1 MTVYYITGVALGIL
15 GGILTQFGQLL
26 EKQAVNLVRIDSPG
40 KGFMTRLFKNRT
52 WVLGVTFGLGG
63 GTAAYMAAQSMI
75 GPALTPGLMAS
86 GLIVLAIGSVHMNHE
101 AINTSEKAGIALMIL
116 GILLL
121 GLSQLA
127 IDQIQVRATLADRA
141 ALARIAVFTVSL
153 FIISSL
159 TRGMA
164 ARVSGRQGMLI
175 ALANGFLACLSDF
188 WINPLLALI
197 VIVLGG
203 NGSSTQAILF
213 VIAALILMT
222 TATVI
227 TWQNQ
232 LAFKVAQASNV
243 VPVAQ
248 VPIQISP
255 ILVYFFIF
263 ALKPPSAVSVIYI
276 LGGTVLTILSG
287 FLLGR
292 RKEDPLE
299 WETPGG
305 PS

>member
-1 MTVYYITGVALGIL
+1 VNLHYIAGVALGIL

-26 EKQAVNLVRIDSPG
+26 EKQAVNQVRIDRDE
-40 KGFMTRLFKNRT
+40 KGFIRKLFKNRI
-52 WVLGVTFGLGG
+52 WVLGVLVGLCG
-63 GTAAYMAAQSMI
+63 GTVAYMIAQTMI

-86 GLIVLAIGSVHMNHE
+86 GLVVLAIGSVRMNQE
-101 AINTSEKAGIALMIL
+101 TLNASEMTGIGLMVI

-121 GLSQLA
+121 GLSELGINQT
-127 IDQIQVRATLADRA
+127 QVRATLADHY
-141 ALARIAVFTVSL
+141 ALVRIAIFTVSL
-153 FIISSL
+153 FLISIV
-159 TRGMA
+159 TRSVA
-164 ARVSGRQGMLI
+164 QRVNGRKGMLI
-175 ALANGFLACLSDF
+175 ALTNGFLACISDF

-197 VIVLGG
+197 LIVLSG
-203 NGSSTQAILF
+203 NGSSTQAIIF

-222 TATVI
+222 TATTI

-255 ILVYFFIF
+255 ILVYFYIF
-263 ALKPPSAVSVIYI
+263 ALKPPSDISVTYI
-276 LGGTVLTILSG
+276 LAGTILTIISG

-292 RKEDPLE
+292 RKEEP
-299 WETPGG
+299 TQ
-305 PS
+305 

>member
-1 MTVYYITGVALGIL
+1 MSLDYITGVALGIL

-26 EKQAVNLVRIDSPG
+26 EKQAVNRVRIDSEAR
-40 KGFMTRLFKNRT
+40 GFMRRLFKNRI
-52 WVLGVTFGLGG
+52 WVLGVVFGLGG
-63 GTAAYMAAQSMI
+63 GTAAYMIAQSMI

-86 GLIVLAIGSVHMNHE
+86 GLIVLAIGSVRMNQE
-101 AINTSEKAGIALMIL
+101 TLNSSEITCIGLMII
-116 GILLL
+116 GIILL
-121 GLSQLA
+121 GLSQLG
-127 IDQIQVRATLADRA
+127 IDQNQVRATLADHN
-141 ALARIAVFTVSL
+141 ALIRIAVFTLSL
-153 FIISSL
+153 FLLSMA
-159 TRGMA
+159 TRITA
-164 ARVSGRQGMLI
+164 HRSHGRKGMLI
-175 ALANGFLACLSDF
+175 ALTNGFLACLSDF

-197 VIVLGG
+197 LIVL
-203 NGSSTQAILF
+203 NGHGSLTQEIIF

-255 ILVYFFIF
+255 ILVYFYIF
-263 ALKPPSAVSVIYI
+263 ALKPPSEISVIYI
-276 LGGTVLTILSG
+276 LAGTILTIISG

-292 RKEDPLE
+292 RKEEPVKY
-299 WETPGG
+299 GN
-305 PS
+305 

>member
-1 MTVYYITGVALGIL
+1 VTSHYIIGVALGIL

-26 EKQAVNLVRIDSPG
+26 EKQAVNRIRVESAGRD
-40 KGFMTRLFKNRT
+40 FLRRLFKNRT
-52 WVLGVTFGLGG
+52 WVLGVLFGLGG
-63 GTAAYMAAQSMI
+63 GTAAYMMAQSMI

-86 GLIVLAIGSVHMNHE
+86 GLIVLAIGSVRMNHE
-101 AINTSEKAGIALMIL
+101 TLNASEMGGIGLMIL

-121 GLSQLA
+121 GLSELGISQA
-127 IDQIQVRATLADRA
+127 QVRTTLADPG
-141 ALARIAVFTVSL
+141 ALTRITVFTVSL
-153 FIISSL
+153 FMISVI
-159 TRGMA
+159 
-164 ARVSGRQGMLI
+164 ARVTASRINGRKGMFI
-175 ALANGFLACLSDF
+175 ALTNGFLACLSDF

-197 VIVLGG
+197 VIVLSG
-203 NGSSTQAILF
+203 NGSTTQVVIF

-255 ILVYFFIF
+255 ILVYFYIF
-263 ALKPPSAVSVIYI
+263 ALKPPSNISVIYI
-276 LGGTVLTILSG
+276 LSGTFLTLISG

-292 RKEDPLE
+292 RKEE
-299 WETPGG
+299 AEFA
-305 PS
+305 

>member
-1 MTVYYITGVALGIL
+1 VTLHYITGVSLGIL

-26 EKQAVNLVRIDSPG
+26 EKQAVNQVRVDG
-40 KGFMTRLFKNRT
+40 AEKDFMRKLFRNRT
-52 WVLGVTFGLGG
+52 WVLGVIFGLGG
-63 GTAAYMAAQSMI
+63 GTAAYMMAQSII

-86 GLIVLAIGSVHMNHE
+86 GFIVLAIGSVRMNHE
-101 AINTSEKAGIALMIL
+101 TLNTAEIIGIGLMII
-116 GILLL
+116 GVSFL
-121 GLSQLA
+121 GLSELGINQT
-127 IDQIQVRATLADRA
+127 QVRSTLADHN
-141 ALARIAVFTVSL
+141 ALIRITIFTLSL
-153 FIISSL
+153 FLISIITLSIAH
-159 TRGMA
+159 RVHGRKGMF
-164 ARVSGRQGMLI
+164 I
-175 ALANGFLACLSDF
+175 ALTNGFLACLSDF

-197 VIVLGG
+197 LIVVSG
-203 NGSSTQAILF
+203 NGSFIQEIIF

-255 ILVYFFIF
+255 IVVYFYIF
-263 ALKPPSAVSVIYI
+263 ALKPPSDISVIYI
-276 LGGTVLTILSG
+276 LSGTVLTIFSG

-292 RKEDPLE
+292 RKEELVQ
-299 WETPGG
+299 
-305 PS
+305 

>member
-1 MTVYYITGVALGIL
+1 M
-15 GGILTQFGQLL
+15 
-26 EKQAVNLVRIDSPG
+26 
-40 KGFMTRLFKNRT
+40 M
-52 WVLGVTFGLGG
+52 
-63 GTAAYMAAQSMI
+63 AQSMI

-101 AINTSEKAGIALMIL
+101 VLNASETAGIGLMII
-116 GILLL
+116 GIFLL
-121 GLSQLA
+121 GLSELGINQT
-127 IDQIQVRATLADRA
+127 QVRVTLANQN
-141 ALARIAVFTVSL
+141 ALIRIAIFTLSL
-153 FIISSL
+153 FFISIV
-159 TRGMA
+159 TRSVARRVNRRKGMF
-164 ARVSGRQGMLI
+164 I
-175 ALANGFLACLSDF
+175 ALTNGFLACISDF

-197 VIVLGG
+197 LIVLGG
-203 NGSSTQAILF
+203 NGSLIQEIIF

-255 ILVYFFIF
+255 ILVYFYIF
-263 ALKPPSAVSVIYI
+263 ALKPPSDISVIYI
-276 LGGTVLTILSG
+276 LTGTVLTIVSG

-292 RKEDPLE
+292 RKEE
-299 WETPGG
+299 AAR
-305 PS
+305 

>member
-1 MTVYYITGVALGIL
+1 MTLHYIIGVALGIL

-26 EKQAVNLVRIDSPG
+26 EKQAVNQVRIDSNEN
-40 KGFMTRLFKNRT
+40 GFIRRLFRNRI
-52 WVLGVTFGLGG
+52 WVLGVIFGLGG
-63 GTAAYMAAQSMI
+63 GTAAYMMAQSMI

-86 GLIVLAIGSVHMNHE
+86 GLIVLAIGSVRINHE
-101 AINTSEKAGIALMIL
+101 TLNTSEMSGIGLMII

-121 GLSQLA
+121 GLSELGINQA
-127 IDQIQVRATLADRA
+127 QVRTTLANND
-141 ALARIAVFTVSL
+141 ALVRIAIFTLSL
-153 FIISSL
+153 FFISIF
-159 TRGMA
+159 TRSVA
-164 ARVSGRQGMLI
+164 HRIHGRKGMLI
-175 ALANGFLACLSDF
+175 ALTNGFLACLSDF

-197 VIVLGG
+197 LIVLGG
-203 NGSSTQAILF
+203 NGSLMQEIIF

-243 VPVAQ
+243 VPIAQ

-255 ILVYFFIF
+255 ILVYFYIF
-263 ALKPPSAVSVIYI
+263 ALKPPSNISVIYI
-276 LGGTVLTILSG
+276 LAGTILTIISG

-292 RKEDPLE
+292 RKE
-299 WETPGG
+299 ETI
-305 PS
+305 